1 LKTSS
6 GSSGKQPSSCQSP
19 IERVVHCKAVG
30 RGDKALAYLGC
41 YLYRGVIPEN
51 TILKDQDA
59 SVTFKTVDNVGT
71 EIIQSIP
78 GAEFLW
84 LLLRHVLPKHF
95 RRVRDFG
102 LLHGS
107 AKAVVRLLQI
117 LLNLIPL
124 HPIPTDEKQPMVCP
138 ECSGL
143 IRIIAVRVNAAV
155 PLRL

>member
-1 LKTSS
+1 M
-6 GSSGKQPSSCQSP
+6 
-19 IERVVHCKAVG
+19 VVHCKAVG

-41 YLYRGVIPEN
+41 YLYRGVIPEKN
-51 TILKDQDA
+51 ILKDQDG